1 MLVNA
6 LLTAICGTRLPSFA
20 LATVFVPLFVLL
32 TTLSLQAQ
40 TVEVRIS
47 GIRDATGKVRA
58 ALFNN
63 EADFTKKPVMGEIT
77 KSMMGEVTITFRNV
91 PAGEYAVS
99 VYHDANENG
108 KLDKN
113 FIGIPKEGVGF
124 SNNAMGK
131 FGPPSFAE
139 CKIPLGNGDKVVA
152 IILKYM

>member
-6 LLTAICGTRLPSFA
+6 LLTALGSNRPSFR
-20 LATVFVPLFVLL
+20 LAAVVLPLLVFLK
-32 TTLSLQAQ
+32 TTSLPAQ

-47 GIRDATGKVRA
+47 GIHDATGEVRA

-77 KSMMGEVTITFRNV
+77 KSMKGEVTITFSNV
-91 PAGEYAVS
+91 PVGEYAIS

-108 KLDKN
+108 RLDKN
-113 FIGIPKEGVGF
+113 FIGIPKEGFGF

-131 FGPPSFAE
+131 FGPPSFEA
-139 CKIPLGNGDKVVA
+139 CKIPLGNGNKVVA
-152 IILKYM
+152 ITLNYL